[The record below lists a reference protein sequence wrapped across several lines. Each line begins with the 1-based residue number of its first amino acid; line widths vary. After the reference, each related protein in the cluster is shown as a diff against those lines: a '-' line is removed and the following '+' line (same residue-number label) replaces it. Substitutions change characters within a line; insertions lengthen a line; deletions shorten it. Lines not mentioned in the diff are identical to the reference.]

1 MMSRT
6 PKLAAVAVLAAF
18 SGLALQ
24 VQAQETVELD
34 EVKVTAG
41 RVEQELM
48 DVNMSVSVIT
58 QEEIRRSSARN
69 VGELLEDIPGVR
81 INNDGGQGMK
91 RIKIRGED
99 AFRTLVMIDGQK
111 VSEHKSMSGSP
122 MLIDPSM
129 IERIEVIK
137 GPASVLYGSDAIGG
151 AINIITKKGGTKPIE
166 GEVSAG
172 MNTSASGKNASGSIY
187 GGINGWK
194 YRLSA
199 SIEDNDNLKTPKGE
213 MENTYFTARSVS
225 GFLSYDFSPDA
236 TVGASLD
243 YYDLE
248 FGSSD
253 INNPG
258 FAVNV
263 PEWTR
268 FKTALFGEFKNI
280 SDSFIRL
287 RADAFY
293 QRSDKD
299 MTNTIP
305 TMTWSERT
313 YNVALQL
320 AQKQGYSQQEAEEMM
335 KQSGAV
341 IGNTIYLQP
350 HADNKLNQYGF
361 SLQTDWQLGE
371 RNYLIAGYELTF
383 DDLNAHSWTTYTN
396 ADPFFMGPEFDS
408 YIRDENFDGYQM
420 LNAVYVSM
428 ETQLPEDFVLTYGAR
443 YTWVKTDMD
452 TKNNKDGGTTVNK
465 NGSDGKLVFN
475 AGVLWHGTD
484 NLTLRA
490 SYAQGYRSPILQEL
504 YIDTNMGQDGI
515 TYANPD
521 LKPETSDNFEIGAR
535 WNSKG
540 LSADLAI
547 FYSLADDYIATLYN
561 AQKRGDQYCNVA
573 EAKTFGVEL
582 TSSVRI
588 AETGFEPY
596 LTATWMRR
604 QFQNG
609 DGFST
614 YDTATP
620 EFMLRYGVRWSGMY
634 AGVGLR
640 TDVFARSQT
649 ATEYDGG
656 IQNVTA
662 SSSYRLGGYTTLNLT
677 AGVDFGPKRQYSFDL
692 GLYNIFDKGY
702 QEQTSIYEPG
712 RYFVAKLGA
721 RF

>member
-172 MNTSASGKNASGSIY
+172 MNTSASGKNASGAIY
-187 GGINGWK
+187 GGIDGWK

-225 GFLSYDFSPDA
+225 GFLSYDFTPDA

-253 INNPG
+253 VNTPG
-258 FAVNV
+258 FTVDV
-263 PEWTR
+263 PKWTR
-268 FKTALFGEFKNI
+268 FKAAAFGEFKNI
-280 SDSFIRL
+280 TSSFVRL
-287 RADAFY
+287 RTDIFY
-293 QRSDKD
+293 QKSKKD
-299 MTNTIP
+299 MTNTVP
-305 TMTWSERT
+305 GVWT
-313 YNVALQL
+313 
-320 AQKQGYSQQEAEEMM
+320 QGEVDTFKAMGFEEAFLNRVGV
-335 KQSGAV
+335 QA
-341 IGNTIYLQP
+341 GNAYVLQP
-350 HADNKLNQYGF
+350 HASNDMNQYGF
-361 SLQTDWQLGE
+361 SIQADWQIGD
-371 RNYLIAGYELTF
+371 RNYLIAGYEISY
-383 DDLNAHSWTTYTN
+383 DDLNAHSWNTGTN
-396 ADPFFMGPEFDS
+396 VMPMMLTDKN
-408 YIRDENFDGYQM
+408 YDGYQM
-420 LNAVYVSM
+420 TNAVYASM
-428 ETQLPEDFVLTYGAR
+428 ETLLSANLTLTYGAR

-452 TKNNKDGGTTVNK
+452 SINNKMGTKTSGE
-465 NGSDGKLVFN
+465 GSDGKIVFN

-504 YIDTNMGQDGI
+504 YIDTSMGSTGT

-535 WNSKG
+535 WNSTG

-547 FYSLADDYIATLYN
+547 FYSTADDYIATLYN
-561 AQKRGDQYCNVA
+561 AQKRGYQYNNVA

-604 QFQNG
+604 QYQNG
-609 DGFST
+609 NGFST

-634 AGVGLR
+634 AGLGLR
-640 TDVFARSQT
+640 ADAFARSQT
-649 ATEYDGG
+649 EIEYDDGV
-656 IQNVTA
+656 QSATD

-677 AGVDFGPKRQYSFDL
+677 AGVDFGPKRQYSFDM

>member
-1 MMSRT
+1 MSRT

-187 GGINGWK
+187 GGIDGWK

-225 GFLSYDFSPDA
+225 GFLSYDFTPDA

-253 INNPG
+253 VNTPG
-258 FAVNV
+258 FAVDV
-263 PEWTR
+263 PKWTR
-268 FKTALFGEFKNI
+268 FKAAAFGEFKNI
-280 SDSFIRL
+280 TSSFVRL
-287 RADAFY
+287 RTDIFY
-293 QRSDKD
+293 QKSKKD
-299 MTNTIP
+299 MTNTVP
-305 TMTWSERT
+305 GVWT
-313 YNVALQL
+313 
-320 AQKQGYSQQEAEEMM
+320 QGEVDTFKAMGFEEAFLNR
-335 KQSGAV
+335 
-341 IGNTIYLQP
+341 IGVQAGNAYVLQP
-350 HADNKLNQYGF
+350 HASNDMNQYGF
-361 SLQTDWQLGE
+361 SIQADWQIGD
-371 RNYLIAGYELTF
+371 RNYLIAGYEISY
-383 DDLNAHSWTTYTN
+383 DDLNAHSWNTGTN
-396 ADPFFMGPEFDS
+396 VMPMMLTDKN
-408 YIRDENFDGYQM
+408 YDGYQM
-420 LNAVYVSM
+420 TNAVYASM
-428 ETQLPEDFVLTYGAR
+428 ETLLSANLTLTYGAR

-452 TKNNKDGGTTVNK
+452 SINNKMGTKTSGE
-465 NGSDGKLVFN
+465 GSDGKIVFN

-504 YIDTNMGQDGI
+504 YIDTSMGSTGT

-521 LKPETSDNFEIGAR
+521 LKPETSDNFEISAR
-535 WNSKG
+535 WNSTG

-547 FYSLADDYIATLYN
+547 FYSTADDYIATLYN
-561 AQKRGDQYCNVA
+561 AQKRGYQYNNVA

-604 QFQNG
+604 QYQNG
-609 DGFST
+609 NGFST

-634 AGVGLR
+634 AGLGLR
-640 TDVFARSQT
+640 ADAFARSQT
-649 ATEYDGG
+649 EIEYDDGV
-656 IQNVTA
+656 QSATD

>member
-172 MNTSASGKNASGSIY
+172 MNTSASGKNASGAIY
-187 GGINGWK
+187 GGIDGWK

-225 GFLSYDFSPDA
+225 GFLSYDFTPDA

-253 INNPG
+253 VNTPG
-258 FAVNV
+258 FTVDV
-263 PEWTR
+263 PKWTR
-268 FKTALFGEFKNI
+268 FKAAAFGEFKNI
-280 SDSFIRL
+280 TSSFVRL
-287 RADAFY
+287 RTDIFY
-293 QRSDKD
+293 QKSKKD
-299 MTNTIP
+299 MTNTVP
-305 TMTWSERT
+305 GVWT
-313 YNVALQL
+313 
-320 AQKQGYSQQEAEEMM
+320 QGEVDTFKAMGFEEAFLNRVGV
-335 KQSGAV
+335 QA
-341 IGNTIYLQP
+341 GNAYVLQP
-350 HADNKLNQYGF
+350 HASNDMNQYGF
-361 SLQTDWQLGE
+361 SIQADWQIGD
-371 RNYLIAGYELTF
+371 RNYLIAGYEISY
-383 DDLNAHSWTTYTN
+383 DDLNAHSWNTGANVMPMMLTDKNY
-396 ADPFFMGPEFDS
+396 
-408 YIRDENFDGYQM
+408 DGYQM
-420 LNAVYVSM
+420 TNAVYASM
-428 ETQLPEDFVLTYGAR
+428 ETLLSANLTLTYGAR

-452 TKNNKDGGTTVNK
+452 SINNKMGTKTSGE
-465 NGSDGKLVFN
+465 GSDGKIVFN

-504 YIDTNMGQDGI
+504 YIDTSMGSTGT

-535 WNSKG
+535 WNSTG

-547 FYSLADDYIATLYN
+547 FYSTADDYIATLYN
-561 AQKRGDQYCNVA
+561 AQKRGYQYNNVA

-604 QFQNG
+604 QYQNG
-609 DGFST
+609 NGFST

-634 AGVGLR
+634 AGLGLR
-640 TDVFARSQT
+640 ADAFARSQT
-649 ATEYDGG
+649 EIEYDDGV
-656 IQNVTA
+656 QSATD

-677 AGVDFGPKRQYSFDL
+677 AGVDFGPKRQYSFDM

>member
-166 GEVSAG
+166 GEVSVG

-187 GGINGWK
+187 GGIDGWK

-225 GFLSYDFSPDA
+225 GFLSYDFTPDA

-253 INNPG
+253 VNTPG
-258 FAVNV
+258 FAVDV
-263 PEWTR
+263 PKWTR
-268 FKTALFGEFKNI
+268 FKAAAFGEIKNI
-280 SDSFIRL
+280 TSSFVRL
-287 RADAFY
+287 RTDIFY
-293 QRSDKD
+293 QKSKKD
-299 MTNTIP
+299 MTNTVP
-305 TMTWSERT
+305 GVWT
-313 YNVALQL
+313 
-320 AQKQGYSQQEAEEMM
+320 QGEVDTFKAMGFEEAFLNRVGV
-335 KQSGAV
+335 QA
-341 IGNTIYLQP
+341 GNAYVLQP
-350 HADNKLNQYGF
+350 HASNDMNQYGF
-361 SLQTDWQLGE
+361 SIQADWQIGDS
-371 RNYLIAGYELTF
+371 NYLIAGYEISY
-383 DDLNAHSWTTYTN
+383 DDLNAHSWNTGTN
-396 ADPFFMGPEFDS
+396 VMPMMLTDKN
-408 YIRDENFDGYQM
+408 YDGYQM
-420 LNAVYVSM
+420 TNAVYASM
-428 ETQLPEDFVLTYGAR
+428 ETLLSANLTLTYGAR

-452 TKNNKDGGTTVNK
+452 SINNKMGTKTSGE
-465 NGSDGKLVFN
+465 GSDGKIVFN

-504 YIDTNMGQDGI
+504 YIDTSMGSTGT

-535 WNSKG
+535 WNSTG

-547 FYSLADDYIATLYN
+547 FYSTADDYIATLYN
-561 AQKRGDQYCNVA
+561 AQKRGYQYNNVA

-604 QFQNG
+604 QYQNG
-609 DGFST
+609 NGFST

-634 AGVGLR
+634 AGLGLR
-640 TDVFARSQT
+640 ADAFARSQT
-649 ATEYDGG
+649 EIEYDDGV
-656 IQNVTA
+656 QSATD

>member
-187 GGINGWK
+187 GGIDGWK

-225 GFLSYDFSPDA
+225 GFLSYDFTPDA

-253 INNPG
+253 VNTPG
-258 FAVNV
+258 FAVDV
-263 PEWTR
+263 PKWTR
-268 FKTALFGEFKNI
+268 FKAAAFGEFKNI
-280 SDSFIRL
+280 TSSFVRL
-287 RADAFY
+287 RTDIFY
-293 QRSDKD
+293 QKSKKD
-299 MTNTIP
+299 MTNTVP
-305 TMTWSERT
+305 GVWT
-313 YNVALQL
+313 
-320 AQKQGYSQQEAEEMM
+320 QGEVDTFKAMGFEEAFLNRVGV
-335 KQSGAV
+335 QA
-341 IGNTIYLQP
+341 GNAYVLQP
-350 HADNKLNQYGF
+350 HASNDMNQYGF
-361 SLQTDWQLGE
+361 SIQADWQIGD
-371 RNYLIAGYELTF
+371 RNYLIAGYEISY
-383 DDLNAHSWTTYTN
+383 DDLNAYSWNTGTN
-396 ADPFFMGPEFDS
+396 VMPMMLTDKN
-408 YIRDENFDGYQM
+408 YDGYQM
-420 LNAVYVSM
+420 TNAVYASM
-428 ETQLPEDFVLTYGAR
+428 ETLLSANLTLTYGAR

-452 TKNNKDGGTTVNK
+452 SINNKMGTKTSGE
-465 NGSDGKLVFN
+465 GSDGKIVFN

-504 YIDTNMGQDGI
+504 YIDTSMGSTGT

-535 WNSKG
+535 WNSTG

-547 FYSLADDYIATLYN
+547 FYSTADDYIATLYN
-561 AQKRGDQYCNVA
+561 AQKRGYQYNNVA

-604 QFQNG
+604 QYQNG
-609 DGFST
+609 NGFST

-634 AGVGLR
+634 AGLGLR
-640 TDVFARSQT
+640 ADAFARSQT
-649 ATEYDGG
+649 EIEYDDGV
-656 IQNVTA
+656 QSATD

>member
-1 MMSRT
+1 MSRT

-187 GGINGWK
+187 GGIDGWK

-213 MENTYFTARSVS
+213 TENTYFTARSVS
-225 GFLSYDFSPDA
+225 GFLSYDFTPDA

-253 INNPG
+253 VNTPG
-258 FAVNV
+258 FAVDV
-263 PEWTR
+263 PKWTR
-268 FKTALFGEFKNI
+268 FKAAAFGEIKNI
-280 SDSFIRL
+280 TSSFVRL
-287 RADAFY
+287 RTDIFY
-293 QRSDKD
+293 QKSKKD
-299 MTNTIP
+299 MTNTVP
-305 TMTWSERT
+305 GVWT
-313 YNVALQL
+313 
-320 AQKQGYSQQEAEEMM
+320 QGEVDTFKAMGFEEAFLNRVGV
-335 KQSGAV
+335 QA
-341 IGNTIYLQP
+341 GNAYVLQP
-350 HADNKLNQYGF
+350 HASNDMNQYGF
-361 SLQTDWQLGE
+361 SIQADWQIGDS
-371 RNYLIAGYELTF
+371 NYLIAGYEISY
-383 DDLNAHSWTTYTN
+383 DDLNAHSWNTGTN
-396 ADPFFMGPEFDS
+396 VMPMMLTDKN
-408 YIRDENFDGYQM
+408 YDGYQM
-420 LNAVYVSM
+420 TNAVYASM
-428 ETQLPEDFVLTYGAR
+428 ETLLSANLTLTYGAR

-452 TKNNKDGGTTVNK
+452 SINNKMGTKTSGE
-465 NGSDGKLVFN
+465 GSDGKIVFN

-504 YIDTNMGQDGI
+504 YIDTSMGSTGT

-535 WNSKG
+535 WNSTG

-547 FYSLADDYIATLYN
+547 FYSTADDYIATLYN
-561 AQKRGDQYCNVA
+561 AQKRGYQYNNVA

-604 QFQNG
+604 QYQNG
-609 DGFST
+609 NGFST

-634 AGVGLR
+634 AGLGLR
-640 TDVFARSQT
+640 ADAFARSQT
-649 ATEYDGG
+649 EIEYDDGV
-656 IQNVTA
+656 QSATD

-677 AGVDFGPKRQYSFDL
+677 AGVDFGPKRQYSFDM

>member
-1 MMSRT
+1 MSRT

-187 GGINGWK
+187 GGIDGWK

-225 GFLSYDFSPDA
+225 GFLSYDFTPDA

-253 INNPG
+253 VNTPG
-258 FAVNV
+258 FAVDV
-263 PEWTR
+263 PKWSR
-268 FKTALFGEFKNI
+268 FKAAAFGEFRNI
-280 SDSFIRL
+280 SDTFVRL
-287 RADAFY
+287 RTDAFY
-293 QRSDKD
+293 QKSKKD
-299 MTNTIP
+299 MVNSVPGTTEMPDGSSVPYVMQPMAYNT
-305 TMTWSERT
+305 T
-313 YNVALQL
+313 
-320 AQKQGYSQQEAEEMM
+320 
-335 KQSGAV
+335 
-341 IGNTIYLQP
+341 
-350 HADNKLNQYGF
+350 DQYGF

-371 RNYLIAGYELTF
+371 WNYMIAGYELSY
-383 DDLNAHSWTTYTN
+383 DDLSAQSLTQMTMSGGVIPVGNYL
-396 ADPFFMGPEFDS
+396 
-408 YIRDENFDGYQM
+408 YDGYQM
-420 LNAVYVSM
+420 TNAVYASM
-428 ETQLPEDFVLTYGAR
+428 ETQLPSDITLTYGAR
-443 YTWVKTDMD
+443 YTWVHTDMD
-452 TKNNKDGGTTVNK
+452 MTRIKGSNQIADGST
-465 NGSDGKLVFN
+465 SDGKLIFN
-475 AGVLWHGTD
+475 AGLMWRASD
-484 NLTLRA
+484 NLSLRA
-490 SYAQGYRSPILQEL
+490 SYAQGYRAPILQEL
-504 YIDTNMGQDGI
+504 YVDTAMGQNSGY

-521 LKPETSDNFEIGAR
+521 LKPETSDNFEIVGR
-535 WNSKG
+535 
-540 LSADLAI
+540 
-547 FYSLADDYIATLYN
+547 TL
-561 AQKRGDQYCNVA
+561 KV
-573 EAKTFGVEL
+573 
-582 TSSVRI
+582 
-588 AETGFEPY
+588 P
-596 LTATWMRR
+596 
-604 QFQNG
+604 
-609 DGFST
+609 
-614 YDTATP
+614 
-620 EFMLRYGVRWSGMY
+620 
-634 AGVGLR
+634 
-640 TDVFARSQT
+640 
-649 ATEYDGG
+649 
-656 IQNVTA
+656 
-662 SSSYRLGGYTTLNLT
+662 
-677 AGVDFGPKRQYSFDL
+677 PK
-692 GLYNIFDKGY
+692 
-702 QEQTSIYEPG
+702 
-712 RYFVAKLGA
+712 
-721 RF
+721 

>member
-187 GGINGWK
+187 GGIDGWK

-225 GFLSYDFSPDA
+225 GFLSYDFTPDA

-253 INNPG
+253 VNTPG
-258 FAVNV
+258 FAVDV
-263 PEWTR
+263 PKWTR
-268 FKTALFGEFKNI
+268 FKAAAFGEIKNI
-280 SDSFIRL
+280 TSSFVRL
-287 RADAFY
+287 RTDIFY
-293 QRSDKD
+293 QKSKKD
-299 MTNTIP
+299 MTNTVP
-305 TMTWSERT
+305 GVWT
-313 YNVALQL
+313 
-320 AQKQGYSQQEAEEMM
+320 QGEVDTFKAMGFEEAFLNRVGV
-335 KQSGAV
+335 QA
-341 IGNTIYLQP
+341 GNAYVLQP
-350 HADNKLNQYGF
+350 HASNDMNQYGF
-361 SLQTDWQLGE
+361 SIQADWQIGD
-371 RNYLIAGYELTF
+371 RNYLIAGYEISY
-383 DDLNAHSWTTYTN
+383 DDLNAHSWNTGTN
-396 ADPFFMGPEFDS
+396 VMPMMLTDKN
-408 YIRDENFDGYQM
+408 YDGYQM
-420 LNAVYVSM
+420 TNAVYASM
-428 ETQLPEDFVLTYGAR
+428 ETLLSANLTLTYGAR

-452 TKNNKDGGTTVNK
+452 SINNKMGTKTSGE
-465 NGSDGKLVFN
+465 GSDGKIVFN

-504 YIDTNMGQDGI
+504 YIDTSMGSTGT

-535 WNSKG
+535 WNSTG

-547 FYSLADDYIATLYN
+547 FYSTADDYIATLYN
-561 AQKRGDQYCNVA
+561 AQKRGYQYNNVA

-604 QFQNG
+604 QYQNG
-609 DGFST
+609 NGFST

-634 AGVGLR
+634 AGLGLR
-640 TDVFARSQT
+640 ADAFARSQT
-649 ATEYDGG
+649 EIEYDDGVQSATG
-656 IQNVTA
+656 SN
-662 SSSYRLGGYTTLNLT
+662 SYRLGGYTTLNLT

>member
-1 MMSRT
+1 MSRT

-187 GGINGWK
+187 GGIDGWK

-225 GFLSYDFSPDA
+225 GFLSYDFTPDA

-253 INNPG
+253 VNTPG
-258 FAVNV
+258 FAVDV
-263 PEWTR
+263 PKWTR
-268 FKTALFGEFKNI
+268 FKAAAFGEIKNI
-280 SDSFIRL
+280 TSSRTDI
-287 RADAFY
+287 FY
-293 QRSDKD
+293 QKSKKD
-299 MTNTIP
+299 MTNTVP
-305 TMTWSERT
+305 GVWT
-313 YNVALQL
+313 
-320 AQKQGYSQQEAEEMM
+320 QGEVDTFKAMGFEEAFLNRVGV
-335 KQSGAV
+335 QA
-341 IGNTIYLQP
+341 GNAYVLQP
-350 HADNKLNQYGF
+350 HASNDMNQYGF
-361 SLQTDWQLGE
+361 SIQADWQIGD
-371 RNYLIAGYELTF
+371 RNYLIAGYEISY
-383 DDLNAHSWTTYTN
+383 DDLNAHSWNTGTN
-396 ADPFFMGPEFDS
+396 VMPMMLTDKN
-408 YIRDENFDGYQM
+408 YDGYQM
-420 LNAVYVSM
+420 TNAVYASM
-428 ETQLPEDFVLTYGAR
+428 ETLLSANLTLTYGAR

-452 TKNNKDGGTTVNK
+452 SINNKMGTKTSGE
-465 NGSDGKLVFN
+465 GSDGKIVFN

-504 YIDTNMGQDGI
+504 YIDTSMGSTGT

-535 WNSKG
+535 WNSTG

-547 FYSLADDYIATLYN
+547 FYSTADDYIATLYN
-561 AQKRGDQYCNVA
+561 AQKRGYQYNNVA

-604 QFQNG
+604 QYQNG
-609 DGFST
+609 NGFST

-634 AGVGLR
+634 AGLGLR
-640 TDVFARSQT
+640 ADAFARSQT
-649 ATEYDGG
+649 EIEYDDGV
-656 IQNVTA
+656 QSATD

-677 AGVDFGPKRQYSFDL
+677 AGVDFGPKRQYSFDM

>member
-151 AINIITKKGGTKPIE
+151 AINIITKKGGTKPVE

-187 GGINGWK
+187 GGIDGWK

-225 GFLSYDFSPDA
+225 GFLSYDFTQDA

-253 INNPG
+253 VNTPG
-258 FAVNV
+258 FTVDV
-263 PEWTR
+263 PKWTR
-268 FKTALFGEFKNI
+268 FKAAAFGEFRNI
-280 SDSFIRL
+280 SDAFVRL
-287 RADAFY
+287 RTDVFY
-293 QRSDKD
+293 QKSKKD
-299 MTNTIP
+299 MVNTVP
-305 TMTWSERT
+305 
-313 YNVALQL
+313 
-320 AQKQGYSQQEAEEMM
+320 KQGGMPFQVNPY
-335 KQSGAV
+335 
-341 IGNTIYLQP
+341 
-350 HADNKLNQYGF
+350 ADNKTDQYGF
-361 SLQTDWQLGE
+361 SVQTDWQLGNN
-371 RNYLIAGYELTF
+371 NYLIAGYELSY
-383 DDLNAHSWTTYTN
+383 DQLEAHSWTMLGVTIPYK
-396 ADPFFMGPEFDS
+396 DDL
-408 YIRDENFDGYQM
+408 YDGYQM
-420 LNAVYVSM
+420 TNAVYASM
-428 ETQLPEDFVLTYGAR
+428 ESQLPADVTLTYGAR
-443 YTWVKTDMD
+443 YTWVKTNMD
-452 TKNNKDGGTTVNK
+452 SRDVQNAGSWGNANQ
-465 NGSDGKLVFN
+465 SDGKLIFN
-475 AGVLWHGTD
+475 VGLLWRTTD
-484 NLTLRA
+484 NLSLRA

-504 YIDTNMGQDGI
+504 YVDTSMGQPGST
-515 TYANPD
+515 TYANSD

-535 WNSKG
+535 WNSAAV
-540 LSADLAI
+540 STDLAL
-547 FYSLADDYIATLYN
+547 FYSQADNYIATIYKDLVPGKGGSGY
-561 AQKRGDQYCNVA
+561 QYDNVA
-573 EAKTFGVEL
+573 EATTFGAEL
-582 TSSVRI
+582 SASVRI
-588 AETGFEPY
+588 QELGLEPY
-596 LTATWMRR
+596 VTATWMRR
-604 QFQNG
+604 QFDNG

-614 YDTATP
+614 YNTATP

-649 ATEYDGG
+649 ATEYDDG
-656 IQNVTA
+656 IQNVTD

>member
-1 MMSRT
+1 MSRT

-187 GGINGWK
+187 GGIDGWK

-225 GFLSYDFSPDA
+225 GFLSYDFTPDA

-253 INNPG
+253 VNTPG
-258 FAVNV
+258 FAVDV
-263 PEWTR
+263 PKWTR
-268 FKTALFGEFKNI
+268 FKAAAFGEFKNI
-280 SDSFIRL
+280 TSSFVRL
-287 RADAFY
+287 RTDIFY
-293 QRSDKD
+293 QKSKKD
-299 MTNTIP
+299 MTNTVP
-305 TMTWSERT
+305 GVWT
-313 YNVALQL
+313 
-320 AQKQGYSQQEAEEMM
+320 QGEVDTFKAMGFEEAFLNRVGV
-335 KQSGAV
+335 QA
-341 IGNTIYLQP
+341 GNAYVLQP
-350 HADNKLNQYGF
+350 HASNDMNQYGF
-361 SLQTDWQLGE
+361 SIQADWQIGD
-371 RNYLIAGYELTF
+371 RNYLIAGYEISY
-383 DDLNAHSWTTYTN
+383 DDLNAHSWNTGTN
-396 ADPFFMGPEFDS
+396 IMPIMLTDKN
-408 YIRDENFDGYQM
+408 YDGYQM
-420 LNAVYVSM
+420 TNAVYASM
-428 ETQLPEDFVLTYGAR
+428 ETLLSANLTLTYGAR

-452 TKNNKDGGTTVNK
+452 SINNKMGTKTSGE
-465 NGSDGKLVFN
+465 GSDGKIVFN

-504 YIDTNMGQDGI
+504 YIDTSMGSTGT

-535 WNSKG
+535 WNSTG

-547 FYSLADDYIATLYN
+547 FYSTADDYIATLYN
-561 AQKRGDQYCNVA
+561 AQKRGYQYNNVA

-604 QFQNG
+604 QYQNG
-609 DGFST
+609 NGFST

-634 AGVGLR
+634 AGLDLR
-640 TDVFARSQT
+640 ADAFARSQT
-649 ATEYDGG
+649 EIEYDDGVQSAAG
-656 IQNVTA
+656 SN
-662 SSSYRLGGYTTLNLT
+662 SYRLGGYTTLNLT

>member
-1 MMSRT
+1 MSRT

-187 GGINGWK
+187 GGIDGWK

-225 GFLSYDFSPDA
+225 GFLSYDFTPDA

-253 INNPG
+253 VNTPG
-258 FAVNV
+258 FAVDV
-263 PEWTR
+263 PKWTR
-268 FKTALFGEFKNI
+268 FKAAAFGEIKNI
-280 SDSFIRL
+280 TSSFVRL
-287 RADAFY
+287 RTNIFY
-293 QRSDKD
+293 QKSKKD
-299 MTNTIP
+299 MTNTVP
-305 TMTWSERT
+305 GVWT
-313 YNVALQL
+313 
-320 AQKQGYSQQEAEEMM
+320 QGEVDTFKAMGFEEAFLNRVGV
-335 KQSGAV
+335 QA
-341 IGNTIYLQP
+341 GNAYVLQP
-350 HADNKLNQYGF
+350 HASNDMNQYGF
-361 SLQTDWQLGE
+361 SIQADWQIGDS
-371 RNYLIAGYELTF
+371 NYLIAGYEISY
-383 DDLNAHSWTTYTN
+383 DDLNAHSWNTGTN
-396 ADPFFMGPEFDS
+396 VMPMMLTDKN
-408 YIRDENFDGYQM
+408 YDGYQM
-420 LNAVYVSM
+420 TNAVYASM
-428 ETQLPEDFVLTYGAR
+428 ETLLSANLTLTYGAR

-452 TKNNKDGGTTVNK
+452 SINNKMGTKTSGE
-465 NGSDGKLVFN
+465 GSDGKIVFN

-504 YIDTNMGQDGI
+504 YIDTSMGSTGT

-535 WNSKG
+535 WNSTG

-547 FYSLADDYIATLYN
+547 FYSTADDYIATLYN
-561 AQKRGDQYCNVA
+561 AQKRGYQYNNVA

-604 QFQNG
+604 QYQNG
-609 DGFST
+609 NGFST

-634 AGVGLR
+634 AGLGLR
-640 TDVFARSQT
+640 ADAFARSQT
-649 ATEYDGG
+649 EIEYDDGV
-656 IQNVTA
+656 QSATD

-677 AGVDFGPKRQYSFDL
+677 AGVDFGPKRQYSFDM

>member
-1 MMSRT
+1 MSRT

-187 GGINGWK
+187 GGIDGWK

-199 SIEDNDNLKTPKGE
+199 SIEDNDSLKTPKGE

-225 GFLSYDFSPDA
+225 GFLSYDFTPDA

-253 INNPG
+253 VNTPG
-258 FAVNV
+258 FAVDV
-263 PEWTR
+263 PKWTR
-268 FKTALFGEFKNI
+268 FKAAAFGEIKNI
-280 SDSFIRL
+280 TSSFVRL
-287 RADAFY
+287 RTDIFY
-293 QRSDKD
+293 QKSKKD
-299 MTNTIP
+299 MTNTVP
-305 TMTWSERT
+305 GVWT
-313 YNVALQL
+313 
-320 AQKQGYSQQEAEEMM
+320 QGEVDTFKAMGFEEAFLNRVGV
-335 KQSGAV
+335 QA
-341 IGNTIYLQP
+341 GNAYVLQP
-350 HADNKLNQYGF
+350 HASNDMNQYGF
-361 SLQTDWQLGE
+361 SIQADWQIGDS
-371 RNYLIAGYELTF
+371 NYLIAGYEISY
-383 DDLNAHSWTTYTN
+383 DDLNAHSWNTGTN
-396 ADPFFMGPEFDS
+396 VMPMMLTDKN
-408 YIRDENFDGYQM
+408 YDGYQM
-420 LNAVYVSM
+420 TNAVYASM
-428 ETQLPEDFVLTYGAR
+428 ETLLSANLTLTYGAR

-452 TKNNKDGGTTVNK
+452 SINNKMGTKTSGE
-465 NGSDGKLVFN
+465 GSDGKIVFN

-504 YIDTNMGQDGI
+504 YIDTSMGSTGT

-535 WNSKG
+535 WNSTG

-547 FYSLADDYIATLYN
+547 FYSTADDYIATLYN
-561 AQKRGDQYCNVA
+561 AQKRGYQYNNVA

-604 QFQNG
+604 QYQNG
-609 DGFST
+609 NGFST

-634 AGVGLR
+634 AGLGLR
-640 TDVFARSQT
+640 ADAFARSQT
-649 ATEYDGG
+649 EIEYDDGV
-656 IQNVTA
+656 QSATD

-677 AGVDFGPKRQYSFDL
+677 AGVDFGPKRQYSFDM

>member
-1 MMSRT
+1 MSRT

-187 GGINGWK
+187 GGIDGWK

-199 SIEDNDNLKTPKGE
+199 SIEDNDNLKTPKGD

-225 GFLSYDFSPDA
+225 GFLSYDFTPDA

-253 INNPG
+253 VNMPG
-258 FAVNV
+258 FAVDV
-263 PEWTR
+263 PKWSR
-268 FKTALFGEFKNI
+268 FKTAVFGEFRNI
-280 SDSFIRL
+280 SDAFVRL
-287 RADAFY
+287 RTDVFY
-293 QRSDKD
+293 QKSKKD
-299 MTNTIP
+299 MVNSVPGIEEIPGMGSIPYVVQPMAYNT
-305 TMTWSERT
+305 T
-313 YNVALQL
+313 
-320 AQKQGYSQQEAEEMM
+320 
-335 KQSGAV
+335 
-341 IGNTIYLQP
+341 
-350 HADNKLNQYGF
+350 NQYGF

-371 RNYLIAGYELTF
+371 RNYLIAGYELSY
-383 DDLNAHSWTTYTN
+383 DDLSAQSITTN
-396 ADPFFMGPEFDS
+396 SLLPIMGVDAVVGN
-408 YIRDENFDGYQM
+408 YLYDGYQM
-420 LNAVYVSM
+420 TNAVYASM
-428 ETQLPEDFVLTYGAR
+428 ETQLPSDITLTYGAR
-443 YTWVKTDMD
+443 YTWVHTDMD
-452 TKNNKDGGTTVNK
+452 MTRIKGSNQITDGST
-465 NGSDGKLVFN
+465 SDGKLIFN
-475 AGVLWHGTD
+475 AGLMWRASD
-484 NLTLRA
+484 NLSLRA
-490 SYAQGYRSPILQEL
+490 SYAQGYRAPILQEL
-504 YIDTNMGQDGI
+504 YVDTAMGQNSSY
-515 TYANPD
+515 TYANPE
-521 LKPETSDNFEIGAR
+521 LKPETSDNFEIGVR
-535 WNSKG
+535 WNSTYV
-540 LSADLAI
+540 SADIAA
-547 FYSLADDYIATLYN
+547 FYSEADDYIATLWNEN
-561 AQKRGDQYCNVA
+561 ALPKKGYQYSNVA
-573 EAKTFGVEL
+573 EAKTFGIEL

-604 QFQNG
+604 QYQNG
-609 DGFST
+609 NGFST

-634 AGVGLR
+634 AGLGLR
-640 TDVFARSQT
+640 ADAFARSQT
-649 ATEYDGG
+649 EIEYDDGV
-656 IQNVTA
+656 QSATD

>member
-1 MMSRT
+1 MSRT

-172 MNTSASGKNASGSIY
+172 MNTSASGKNASGAIY
-187 GGINGWK
+187 GGIDGWK

-225 GFLSYDFSPDA
+225 GFLSYDFTPDA

-253 INNPG
+253 VNTPG
-258 FAVNV
+258 FTVDV
-263 PEWTR
+263 PKWTR
-268 FKTALFGEFKNI
+268 FKAAAFGEFKNI
-280 SDSFIRL
+280 TSSFVRL
-287 RADAFY
+287 RTDIFY
-293 QRSDKD
+293 QKSKKD
-299 MTNTIP
+299 MTNTVP
-305 TMTWSERT
+305 GVWT
-313 YNVALQL
+313 
-320 AQKQGYSQQEAEEMM
+320 QGEVDTFKAMGFEEAFLNRVGV
-335 KQSGAV
+335 QA
-341 IGNTIYLQP
+341 GNAYVLQP
-350 HADNKLNQYGF
+350 HASNDMNQYGF
-361 SLQTDWQLGE
+361 SIQADWQIGD
-371 RNYLIAGYELTF
+371 RNYLIAGYEISY
-383 DDLNAHSWTTYTN
+383 DDLNAHSWNTGTN
-396 ADPFFMGPEFDS
+396 VMPMMLTDKN
-408 YIRDENFDGYQM
+408 YDGYQM
-420 LNAVYVSM
+420 TNAVYASM
-428 ETQLPEDFVLTYGAR
+428 ETLLSANLTLTYGAR

-452 TKNNKDGGTTVNK
+452 SINNKMGTKTSGE
-465 NGSDGKLVFN
+465 GSDGKIVFN

-504 YIDTNMGQDGI
+504 YIDTSMGSTGT

-535 WNSKG
+535 WNSTG

-547 FYSLADDYIATLYN
+547 FYSTADDYIATLYN
-561 AQKRGDQYCNVA
+561 AQKRGYQYNNVA

-582 TSSVRI
+582 TSSVHI

-604 QFQNG
+604 QYQNG
-609 DGFST
+609 NGFST

-634 AGVGLR
+634 AGLGLR
-640 TDVFARSQT
+640 ADAFARSQT
-649 ATEYDGG
+649 EIEYDDGV
-656 IQNVTA
+656 QSATD

-677 AGVDFGPKRQYSFDL
+677 AGVDFGPKRQYSFDM

>member
-187 GGINGWK
+187 GGIDGWK

-225 GFLSYDFSPDA
+225 GFLSYDFTPDA

-253 INNPG
+253 VNTPG
-258 FAVNV
+258 FAVDV
-263 PEWTR
+263 PKWTR
-268 FKTALFGEFKNI
+268 FKAAAFGEFKNI
-280 SDSFIRL
+280 TSSFVRL
-287 RADAFY
+287 RTDIFY
-293 QRSDKD
+293 QKSKKD
-299 MTNTIP
+299 MTNTVP
-305 TMTWSERT
+305 GVWT
-313 YNVALQL
+313 
-320 AQKQGYSQQEAEEMM
+320 QGEVDTFKAMGFEEAFLNRVGV
-335 KQSGAV
+335 QA
-341 IGNTIYLQP
+341 GNAYVLKP
-350 HADNKLNQYGF
+350 HASNDMNQYGF
-361 SLQTDWQLGE
+361 SIQADWQIGD
-371 RNYLIAGYELTF
+371 RNYLIAGYEISY
-383 DDLNAHSWTTYTN
+383 DDLNAHSWNTGTN
-396 ADPFFMGPEFDS
+396 VMPMMLTDKN
-408 YIRDENFDGYQM
+408 YDGYQM
-420 LNAVYVSM
+420 TNAVYASM
-428 ETQLPEDFVLTYGAR
+428 ETLLSANLTLTYGAR

-452 TKNNKDGGTTVNK
+452 SINNKMGTKTSGE
-465 NGSDGKLVFN
+465 GSDGKIVFN

-504 YIDTNMGQDGI
+504 YIDTSMGSTGT

-535 WNSKG
+535 WNSTG

-547 FYSLADDYIATLYN
+547 FYSTADDYIATLYN
-561 AQKRGDQYCNVA
+561 AQKRGYQYNNVA

-640 TDVFARSQT
+640 TDVFARSQSEI
-649 ATEYDGG
+649 EYDDGVQSAAG
-656 IQNVTA
+656 SN
-662 SSSYRLGGYTTLNLT
+662 SYRLGGYTTLNLT

>member
-1 MMSRT
+1 MSRT

-187 GGINGWK
+187 GGIDGWK

-225 GFLSYDFSPDA
+225 GFLSYDFTPDA

-253 INNPG
+253 VNTPG
-258 FAVNV
+258 FAVDV
-263 PEWTR
+263 PKWTR
-268 FKTALFGEFKNI
+268 FKAAAFGEFKNI
-280 SDSFIRL
+280 TSSFVRL
-287 RADAFY
+287 RTDIFY
-293 QRSDKD
+293 QKSKKD
-299 MTNTIP
+299 MTNTVP
-305 TMTWSERT
+305 GVWT
-313 YNVALQL
+313 
-320 AQKQGYSQQEAEEMM
+320 QGEVDTFKAMGFEEAFLNRVGV
-335 KQSGAV
+335 QA
-341 IGNTIYLQP
+341 GNAYVLQP
-350 HADNKLNQYGF
+350 HASNDMNQYGF
-361 SLQTDWQLGE
+361 SIQADWQIGD
-371 RNYLIAGYELTF
+371 RNYLIAGYEISY
-383 DDLNAHSWTTYTN
+383 DDLNAHSWNTGTN
-396 ADPFFMGPEFDS
+396 VMPMMLTDKN
-408 YIRDENFDGYQM
+408 YDGYQM
-420 LNAVYVSM
+420 TNAVYASM
-428 ETQLPEDFVLTYGAR
+428 ETLLSANLTLTYGAR

-452 TKNNKDGGTTVNK
+452 SINNKMGTKTSGE
-465 NGSDGKLVFN
+465 GSDGKIVFN

-504 YIDTNMGQDGI
+504 YIDTSMGSTGT

-535 WNSKG
+535 WNSTG

-547 FYSLADDYIATLYN
+547 FYSTADDYIATLYN
-561 AQKRGDQYCNVA
+561 AQKRGYQYNNVA

-604 QFQNG
+604 QYQNG
-609 DGFST
+609 NGFST

-634 AGVGLR
+634 AGLGLR
-640 TDVFARSQT
+640 ADAFARSQT
-649 ATEYDGG
+649 EIEYDDGV
-656 IQNVTA
+656 QSATD

-677 AGVDFGPKRQYSFDL
+677 AGVEFGPKRQYSFDL

>member
-151 AINIITKKGGTKPIE
+151 AINIITKKGGTKPVE

-172 MNTSASGKNASGSIY
+172 LNTSASGKNASGSIY
-187 GGINGWK
+187 GGIDGWK

-199 SIEDNDNLKTPKGE
+199 SIEDNDNLDTPKGE
-213 MENTYFTARSVS
+213 MDNTYFTARSVS
-225 GFLSYDFSPDA
+225 GFLSYDFTPDA
-236 TVGASLD
+236 TVGASMD

-248 FGSSD
+248 FGSS
-253 INNPG
+253 NVNMPG
-258 FAVNV
+258 FTVDV
-263 PEWTR
+263 PKWTR
-268 FKTALFGEFKNI
+268 FKAAAFGEFRNI
-280 SDSFIRL
+280 SDVFVRL
-287 RADAFY
+287 RTDAFY
-293 QRSDKD
+293 QKSKKD
-299 MTNTIP
+299 MVNSVPGTTEMPDGSSMQPMAYNT
-305 TMTWSERT
+305 T
-313 YNVALQL
+313 
-320 AQKQGYSQQEAEEMM
+320 
-335 KQSGAV
+335 
-341 IGNTIYLQP
+341 
-350 HADNKLNQYGF
+350 DQYGF

-371 RNYLIAGYELTF
+371 WNYLIAGYELSY
-383 DDLNAHSWTTYTN
+383 DDLSAQSLTQMTMPGGVIPVGNYL
-396 ADPFFMGPEFDS
+396 
-408 YIRDENFDGYQM
+408 YDGYQM
-420 LNAVYVSM
+420 TNAVYASM
-428 ETQLPEDFVLTYGAR
+428 ETQLPSDITLTYGAR
-443 YTWVKTDMD
+443 YTWVHTDMD
-452 TKNNKDGGTTVNK
+452 MTRIKGNNQITDGST
-465 NGSDGKLVFN
+465 SDGKLIFN
-475 AGVLWHGTD
+475 AGLLWRATD
-484 NLTLRA
+484 NMTLRA

-504 YIDTNMGQDGI
+504 YVDTSMGQPGSM
-515 TYANPD
+515 TYANSD

-535 WNSKG
+535 WNSAAV
-540 LSADLAI
+540 STDLAL
-547 FYSLADDYIATLYN
+547 FYSQADNYIATIYKDLVPGKGGSGY
-561 AQKRGDQYCNVA
+561 QYDNVA
-573 EAKTFGVEL
+573 EATTFGAEL
-582 TSSVRI
+582 SASVRI
-588 AETGFEPY
+588 QELGLEPY
-596 LTATWMRR
+596 VTATWMRR
-604 QFQNG
+604 QFDNG

-614 YDTATP
+614 YNTATP

-640 TDVFARSQT
+640 TDVFARSQSEI
-649 ATEYDGG
+649 EYDDGVQSATG
-656 IQNVTA
+656 SN
-662 SSSYRLGGYTTLNLT
+662 SYRLGGYTTLNLT

>member
-187 GGINGWK
+187 GGIDGWK

-225 GFLSYDFSPDA
+225 DFLSYDFTPDA

-253 INNPG
+253 VNTPG
-258 FAVNV
+258 FAVDV
-263 PEWTR
+263 PKWTR
-268 FKTALFGEFKNI
+268 FKAAAFGEIKNI
-280 SDSFIRL
+280 TSSFVRL
-287 RADAFY
+287 RTDIFY
-293 QRSDKD
+293 QKSKKD
-299 MTNTIP
+299 MTNTVP
-305 TMTWSERT
+305 GVWT
-313 YNVALQL
+313 
-320 AQKQGYSQQEAEEMM
+320 QGEVDTFKAMGFEEAFLNRVGV
-335 KQSGAV
+335 QA
-341 IGNTIYLQP
+341 GNAYVLQP
-350 HADNKLNQYGF
+350 HASNDMNQYGF
-361 SLQTDWQLGE
+361 SIQADWQIGD
-371 RNYLIAGYELTF
+371 RNYLIAGYEISY
-383 DDLNAHSWTTYTN
+383 DDLNAHSWNTGTN
-396 ADPFFMGPEFDS
+396 VMPMMLTDKN
-408 YIRDENFDGYQM
+408 YDGYQM
-420 LNAVYVSM
+420 TNAVYASM
-428 ETQLPEDFVLTYGAR
+428 ETLLSANLTLTYGAR

-452 TKNNKDGGTTVNK
+452 SINNKMGTKTSGE
-465 NGSDGKLVFN
+465 GSDGKIVFN

-504 YIDTNMGQDGI
+504 YIDTSMGSTGT

-535 WNSKG
+535 WNSTG

-547 FYSLADDYIATLYN
+547 FYSTADDYIATLYN
-561 AQKRGDQYCNVA
+561 AQKRGYQYNNVA

-604 QFQNG
+604 QYQNG
-609 DGFST
+609 NGFST

-634 AGVGLR
+634 AGLGLR
-640 TDVFARSQT
+640 ADAFARSQT
-649 ATEYDGG
+649 EIEYDDGV
-656 IQNVTA
+656 QSATD

-677 AGVDFGPKRQYSFDL
+677 AGVDFGPKRQYSFDM

>member
-172 MNTSASGKNASGSIY
+172 MNTSASGKNASGAIY
-187 GGINGWK
+187 GGIDGWK

-225 GFLSYDFSPDA
+225 GFLSYDFTPDA

-253 INNPG
+253 VNTPG
-258 FAVNV
+258 FTVDV
-263 PEWTR
+263 PKWTR
-268 FKTALFGEFKNI
+268 FKAAAFGEFKNI
-280 SDSFIRL
+280 TSSFVRL
-287 RADAFY
+287 RTDIFY
-293 QRSDKD
+293 QKSKKD
-299 MTNTIP
+299 MTNTVP
-305 TMTWSERT
+305 GVWT
-313 YNVALQL
+313 
-320 AQKQGYSQQEAEEMM
+320 QGEVDTFKAMGFEEAFLNRVGV
-335 KQSGAV
+335 QA
-341 IGNTIYLQP
+341 GNAYVLQP
-350 HADNKLNQYGF
+350 HALNDMNQYGF
-361 SLQTDWQLGE
+361 SIQADWQIGD
-371 RNYLIAGYELTF
+371 RNYLIAGYEISY
-383 DDLNAHSWTTYTN
+383 DDLNAHSWNTGANVMPMMLTDKNY
-396 ADPFFMGPEFDS
+396 
-408 YIRDENFDGYQM
+408 DGYQM
-420 LNAVYVSM
+420 TNAVYASM
-428 ETQLPEDFVLTYGAR
+428 ETLLSANLTLTYGAR

-452 TKNNKDGGTTVNK
+452 SINNKMGTKTSGE
-465 NGSDGKLVFN
+465 GSDGKIVFN

-504 YIDTNMGQDGI
+504 YIDTSMGSTGT

-535 WNSKG
+535 WNSTG

-547 FYSLADDYIATLYN
+547 FYSTADDYIATLYN
-561 AQKRGDQYCNVA
+561 AQKRGYQYNNVA

-604 QFQNG
+604 QYQNG
-609 DGFST
+609 NGFST

-634 AGVGLR
+634 AGLGLR
-640 TDVFARSQT
+640 ADAFARSQT
-649 ATEYDGG
+649 EIEYDDGV
-656 IQNVTA
+656 QSATD

-677 AGVDFGPKRQYSFDL
+677 AGVDFGPKRQYSFDM

>member
-1 MMSRT
+1 MSRT

-166 GEVSAG
+166 GEASAG

-187 GGINGWK
+187 GGIDGWK

-225 GFLSYDFSPDA
+225 GFLSYDFTPDA

-253 INNPG
+253 VNTPG
-258 FAVNV
+258 FAVDV
-263 PEWTR
+263 PKWTR
-268 FKTALFGEFKNI
+268 FKAAAFGEFKNI
-280 SDSFIRL
+280 TSSFVRL
-287 RADAFY
+287 RTDIFY
-293 QRSDKD
+293 QKSKKD
-299 MTNTIP
+299 MTNTVP
-305 TMTWSERT
+305 GVWT
-313 YNVALQL
+313 
-320 AQKQGYSQQEAEEMM
+320 QGEVDTFKAMGFEEAFLNRVGV
-335 KQSGAV
+335 QA
-341 IGNTIYLQP
+341 GNAYVLQP
-350 HADNKLNQYGF
+350 HASNDMNQYGF
-361 SLQTDWQLGE
+361 SIQADWQIGD
-371 RNYLIAGYELTF
+371 RNYLIAGYEISY
-383 DDLNAHSWTTYTN
+383 DDLNAHSWNTGTN
-396 ADPFFMGPEFDS
+396 VMPMMLTDKN
-408 YIRDENFDGYQM
+408 YDGYQM
-420 LNAVYVSM
+420 TNAVYASM
-428 ETQLPEDFVLTYGAR
+428 ETLLSANLTLTYGAR

-452 TKNNKDGGTTVNK
+452 SINNKMGTKTSGE
-465 NGSDGKLVFN
+465 GSDGKIVFN

-504 YIDTNMGQDGI
+504 YIDTSMGSTGT

-535 WNSKG
+535 WNSTG

-547 FYSLADDYIATLYN
+547 FYSTADDYIATLYN
-561 AQKRGDQYCNVA
+561 AQKRGYQYNNVA

-604 QFQNG
+604 QYQNG
-609 DGFST
+609 NGFST

-634 AGVGLR
+634 AGLGLR
-640 TDVFARSQT
+640 ADAFARSQT
-649 ATEYDGG
+649 EIEYDDGV
-656 IQNVTA
+656 QSATD

>member
-1 MMSRT
+1 MSRT

-172 MNTSASGKNASGSIY
+172 MNTSASGKNASGAIY
-187 GGINGWK
+187 GGIDGWK

-225 GFLSYDFSPDA
+225 GFLSYDFTPDA

-253 INNPG
+253 VNTPG
-258 FAVNV
+258 FTVDV
-263 PEWTR
+263 PKWTR
-268 FKTALFGEFKNI
+268 FKAAAFGEFKNI
-280 SDSFIRL
+280 TSSFVRL
-287 RADAFY
+287 RTDIFY
-293 QRSDKD
+293 QKSKKD
-299 MTNTIP
+299 MTNTVP
-305 TMTWSERT
+305 GVWT
-313 YNVALQL
+313 
-320 AQKQGYSQQEAEEMM
+320 QGEVDTFKAMGFEEAFLNRVGV
-335 KQSGAV
+335 QA
-341 IGNTIYLQP
+341 GNAYVLQP
-350 HADNKLNQYGF
+350 HASNDMNQYGF
-361 SLQTDWQLGE
+361 SIQADWQIGD
-371 RNYLIAGYELTF
+371 RNYLIAGYEISY
-383 DDLNAHSWTTYTN
+383 DDLNAHSWNTGTN
-396 ADPFFMGPEFDS
+396 VMPMMLTDKN
-408 YIRDENFDGYQM
+408 YDGYQM
-420 LNAVYVSM
+420 TNAVYASM
-428 ETQLPEDFVLTYGAR
+428 ETLLSANLTLTYGAR

-452 TKNNKDGGTTVNK
+452 SINNKMGTKTSGE
-465 NGSDGKLVFN
+465 GSDGKIVFN

-504 YIDTNMGQDGI
+504 YIDTSMGSTGT

-535 WNSKG
+535 WNSTG

-547 FYSLADDYIATLYN
+547 FYSTADDYIATLYN
-561 AQKRGDQYCNVA
+561 AQKRGYQYNNVA

-604 QFQNG
+604 QYQNG
-609 DGFST
+609 NGFST

-634 AGVGLR
+634 AGLGLR
-640 TDVFARSQT
+640 ADAFARSQT
-649 ATEYDGG
+649 EIEYDDGV
-656 IQNVTA
+656 QSATD

-677 AGVDFGPKRQYSFDL
+677 AGVDFGPKRQYSFDM

>member
-1 MMSRT
+1 MSRT

-187 GGINGWK
+187 GGIDGWK

-225 GFLSYDFSPDA
+225 GFLSYDFTPDA

-253 INNPG
+253 VNTPG
-258 FAVNV
+258 FAVDV
-263 PEWTR
+263 PKWTR
-268 FKTALFGEFKNI
+268 FKAAAFGEIKNI
-280 SDSFIRL
+280 TSSFVRL
-287 RADAFY
+287 RTDIFY
-293 QRSDKD
+293 QKSKKD
-299 MTNTIP
+299 MTNTVP
-305 TMTWSERT
+305 GVWT
-313 YNVALQL
+313 
-320 AQKQGYSQQEAEEMM
+320 QGEVDTFKAMGFEEAFLNRVGV
-335 KQSGAV
+335 QA
-341 IGNTIYLQP
+341 GNAYVLQP
-350 HADNKLNQYGF
+350 HASNDMNQYGF
-361 SLQTDWQLGE
+361 SIQADWQIGD
-371 RNYLIAGYELTF
+371 RNYLIAGYEISY
-383 DDLNAHSWTTYTN
+383 DDLNAHSWNTGTN
-396 ADPFFMGPEFDS
+396 VMPMMLTDKN
-408 YIRDENFDGYQM
+408 YDGYQM
-420 LNAVYVSM
+420 TNAVYASM
-428 ETQLPEDFVLTYGAR
+428 ETLLSANLTLTYGAR

-452 TKNNKDGGTTVNK
+452 SINNKMGTKTSGE
-465 NGSDGKLVFN
+465 GSDGKIVFN

-484 NLTLRA
+484 NITLRA

-504 YIDTNMGQDGI
+504 YIDTSMGSTGT

-535 WNSKG
+535 WNSTG

-547 FYSLADDYIATLYN
+547 FYSTADDYIATLYN
-561 AQKRGDQYCNVA
+561 AQKRGYQYNNVA

-604 QFQNG
+604 QYQNG
-609 DGFST
+609 NGFST

-634 AGVGLR
+634 AGLGLR
-640 TDVFARSQT
+640 ADAFARSQT
-649 ATEYDGG
+649 EIEYDDGV
-656 IQNVTA
+656 QSATD

-677 AGVDFGPKRQYSFDL
+677 AGVDFGPKRQYSFDM

>member
-1 MMSRT
+1 MSRT

-187 GGINGWK
+187 GGIDGWK

-225 GFLSYDFSPDA
+225 GFLSYDFTQDA

-253 INNPG
+253 VNTPG
-258 FAVNV
+258 FTVDV
-263 PEWTR
+263 PKWTR
-268 FKTALFGEFKNI
+268 FKAAAFGEFRNI
-280 SDSFIRL
+280 SDAFVRL
-287 RADAFY
+287 RTDVFY
-293 QRSDKD
+293 QKSKKD
-299 MTNTIP
+299 MVNTVP
-305 TMTWSERT
+305 
-313 YNVALQL
+313 
-320 AQKQGYSQQEAEEMM
+320 KQGGMPFQVNPY
-335 KQSGAV
+335 
-341 IGNTIYLQP
+341 
-350 HADNKLNQYGF
+350 ADNKTDQYGF
-361 SLQTDWQLGE
+361 SVQTDWQLGNN
-371 RNYLIAGYELTF
+371 NYLIAGYELSY
-383 DDLNAHSWTTYTN
+383 DQLEAHSWTMLGVTIPYK
-396 ADPFFMGPEFDS
+396 DDL
-408 YIRDENFDGYQM
+408 YDGYQM
-420 LNAVYVSM
+420 TNAVYASM
-428 ETQLPEDFVLTYGAR
+428 ESQLPADVTLTYGAR
-443 YTWVKTDMD
+443 YTYVKTNMD
-452 TKNNKDGGTTVNK
+452 SRDVQNAGSWGNANQ
-465 NGSDGKLVFN
+465 SDGKLIFN
-475 AGVLWHGTD
+475 VGLLWRTTD
-484 NLTLRA
+484 NLSLRA

-504 YIDTNMGQDGI
+504 YVDTSMGQPGSM
-515 TYANPD
+515 TYANSD

-535 WNSKG
+535 WNSAAV
-540 LSADLAI
+540 STDLAL
-547 FYSLADDYIATLYN
+547 FYSQADNYIATIYKDLVPGKGGSGY
-561 AQKRGDQYCNVA
+561 QYDNVA
-573 EAKTFGVEL
+573 EATTFGAEL
-582 TSSVRI
+582 SASVRI
-588 AETGFEPY
+588 QELGLEPY
-596 LTATWMRR
+596 VTATWMRR
-604 QFQNG
+604 QFDNG

-614 YDTATP
+614 YNTATP

-656 IQNVTA
+656 IQNVTN

>member
-1 MMSRT
+1 MSRT

-187 GGINGWK
+187 GGIDGWK

-225 GFLSYDFSPDA
+225 GFLSYDFTPDA

-253 INNPG
+253 VNTPG
-258 FAVNV
+258 FAVDV
-263 PEWTR
+263 PKWTR
-268 FKTALFGEFKNI
+268 FKAAAFGEIKNI
-280 SDSFIRL
+280 TSSFVRL
-287 RADAFY
+287 RTDIFY
-293 QRSDKD
+293 QKSKKD
-299 MTNTIP
+299 MTNTVP
-305 TMTWSERT
+305 GVWT
-313 YNVALQL
+313 
-320 AQKQGYSQQEAEEMM
+320 QGEVDTFKAMGFEEAFLNRVGV
-335 KQSGAV
+335 QA
-341 IGNTIYLQP
+341 GNAYVLQP
-350 HADNKLNQYGF
+350 HASNDMNQYGF
-361 SLQTDWQLGE
+361 SIQADWQIGD
-371 RNYLIAGYELTF
+371 RNYLIAGYEISY
-383 DDLNAHSWTTYTN
+383 DDLNAHSWNTGTN
-396 ADPFFMGPEFDS
+396 VMPMMLTDKN
-408 YIRDENFDGYQM
+408 YDGYQM
-420 LNAVYVSM
+420 TNAVYASM
-428 ETQLPEDFVLTYGAR
+428 ETLLSANLTLTYGAR

-452 TKNNKDGGTTVNK
+452 SINNKMGTKTSGE
-465 NGSDGKLVFN
+465 GSDGKIVFN

-504 YIDTNMGQDGI
+504 YIDTSMGSTGT

-535 WNSKG
+535 WNSTG

-547 FYSLADDYIATLYN
+547 FYSTADDYIATLYN
-561 AQKRGDQYCNVA
+561 AQKRGYQYNNVA

-604 QFQNG
+604 QYQNG
-609 DGFST
+609 NGFST

-634 AGVGLR
+634 AGLGLR
-640 TDVFARSQT
+640 ADAFARSQT
-649 ATEYDGG
+649 EIEYDDGVQSATG
-656 IQNVTA
+656 SN
-662 SSSYRLGGYTTLNLT
+662 SYRLGGYTTLNLT

>member
-1 MMSRT
+1 MSRT

-166 GEVSAG
+166 GEVSVG

-187 GGINGWK
+187 GGIDGWK

-225 GFLSYDFSPDA
+225 GFLSYDFTPDA

-253 INNPG
+253 VNTPG
-258 FAVNV
+258 FAVDV
-263 PEWTR
+263 PKWTR
-268 FKTALFGEFKNI
+268 FKAAAFGEIKNI
-280 SDSFIRL
+280 TSSFVRL
-287 RADAFY
+287 RTDIFY
-293 QRSDKD
+293 QKSKKD
-299 MTNTIP
+299 MTNTVP
-305 TMTWSERT
+305 GVWT
-313 YNVALQL
+313 
-320 AQKQGYSQQEAEEMM
+320 QGEVDTFKAMGFEEAFLNRVGV
-335 KQSGAV
+335 QA
-341 IGNTIYLQP
+341 GNAYVLQP
-350 HADNKLNQYGF
+350 HASNDMNQYGF
-361 SLQTDWQLGE
+361 SIQADWKIGDS
-371 RNYLIAGYELTF
+371 NYLIAGYEISY
-383 DDLNAHSWTTYTN
+383 DDLNAHSWNTGTN
-396 ADPFFMGPEFDS
+396 VMPMMLTDKN
-408 YIRDENFDGYQM
+408 YDGYQM
-420 LNAVYVSM
+420 TNAVYASM
-428 ETQLPEDFVLTYGAR
+428 ETLLSANLTLTYGAR

-452 TKNNKDGGTTVNK
+452 SINNKMGTKTSGE
-465 NGSDGKLVFN
+465 GSDGKIVFN

-504 YIDTNMGQDGI
+504 YIDTSMGSTGT

-535 WNSKG
+535 WNSTG

-547 FYSLADDYIATLYN
+547 FYSTADDYIATLYN
-561 AQKRGDQYCNVA
+561 AQKRGYQYNNVA

-604 QFQNG
+604 QYQNG
-609 DGFST
+609 NGFST

-634 AGVGLR
+634 AGLGLR
-640 TDVFARSQT
+640 ADAFARSQT
-649 ATEYDGG
+649 EIEYDDGV
-656 IQNVTA
+656 QSATD

>member
-1 MMSRT
+1 MSRT

-166 GEVSAG
+166 GEVSVG

-187 GGINGWK
+187 GGIDGWK

-225 GFLSYDFSPDA
+225 GFLSYDFTPDA

-253 INNPG
+253 VNTPG
-258 FAVNV
+258 FAVDV
-263 PEWTR
+263 PKWTR
-268 FKTALFGEFKNI
+268 FKAAAFGEFKNI
-280 SDSFIRL
+280 TSSFVRL
-287 RADAFY
+287 RTDIFY
-293 QRSDKD
+293 QKSKKD
-299 MTNTIP
+299 MTNTVP
-305 TMTWSERT
+305 GVWT
-313 YNVALQL
+313 
-320 AQKQGYSQQEAEEMM
+320 QGEVDTFKAMGFEEAFLNRVGV
-335 KQSGAV
+335 QA
-341 IGNTIYLQP
+341 GNAYVLQP
-350 HADNKLNQYGF
+350 HASNDMNQYGF
-361 SLQTDWQLGE
+361 SIQADWQIGD
-371 RNYLIAGYELTF
+371 RNYLIAGYEISY
-383 DDLNAHSWTTYTN
+383 DDLNAHSWNTGTN
-396 ADPFFMGPEFDS
+396 VMPMMLTDKN
-408 YIRDENFDGYQM
+408 YDGYQM
-420 LNAVYVSM
+420 TNAVYASM
-428 ETQLPEDFVLTYGAR
+428 ETLLSANLTLTYGAR

-452 TKNNKDGGTTVNK
+452 SINNKMGTKTSGE
-465 NGSDGKLVFN
+465 GSDGKIVFN

-504 YIDTNMGQDGI
+504 YIDTSMGSTGT

-535 WNSKG
+535 WNSTG

-547 FYSLADDYIATLYN
+547 FYSTADDYIATLYN
-561 AQKRGDQYCNVA
+561 AQKRGYQYNNVA

-604 QFQNG
+604 QYQNG
-609 DGFST
+609 NGFST

-634 AGVGLR
+634 AGLGLR
-640 TDVFARSQT
+640 ADAFARSQT
-649 ATEYDGG
+649 EIEYDDGV
-656 IQNVTA
+656 QSATD

-702 QEQTSIYEPG
+702 QEQASIYEPG

>member
-187 GGINGWK
+187 GGIDGWK

-225 GFLSYDFSPDA
+225 GFLSYDFTPDA

-253 INNPG
+253 VNTPG
-258 FAVNV
+258 FAVDV
-263 PEWTR
+263 PKWTR
-268 FKTALFGEFKNI
+268 FKAAAFGEIKNI
-280 SDSFIRL
+280 TSSFVRL
-287 RADAFY
+287 RTDIFY
-293 QRSDKD
+293 QKSKKD
-299 MTNTIP
+299 MTNTVP
-305 TMTWSERT
+305 GVWT
-313 YNVALQL
+313 
-320 AQKQGYSQQEAEEMM
+320 QGEVDTFKAMGFEEAFLNRVGV
-335 KQSGAV
+335 QA
-341 IGNTIYLQP
+341 GNAYVLQP
-350 HADNKLNQYGF
+350 HASNDMNQYGF
-361 SLQTDWQLGE
+361 SIQADWQIGD
-371 RNYLIAGYELTF
+371 RNYLIAGYEISY
-383 DDLNAHSWTTYTN
+383 DDLNAHSWNTGTN
-396 ADPFFMGPEFDS
+396 VMPMMLTDKN
-408 YIRDENFDGYQM
+408 YDGYQM
-420 LNAVYVSM
+420 TNAVYASM
-428 ETQLPEDFVLTYGAR
+428 ETLLSANLTLTYGAR

-452 TKNNKDGGTTVNK
+452 SINNKMGTKTSGE
-465 NGSDGKLVFN
+465 GSDGKIVFN

-484 NLTLRA
+484 NITLRA

-504 YIDTNMGQDGI
+504 YIDTSMGSTGT

-535 WNSKG
+535 WNSTG

-547 FYSLADDYIATLYN
+547 FYSTADDYIATLYN
-561 AQKRGDQYCNVA
+561 AQKRGYQYNNVA

-604 QFQNG
+604 QYQNG
-609 DGFST
+609 NGFST

-634 AGVGLR
+634 AGLGLR
-640 TDVFARSQT
+640 ADAFARSQT
-649 ATEYDGG
+649 EIEYDDGV
-656 IQNVTA
+656 QSATD

-677 AGVDFGPKRQYSFDL
+677 AGVDFGPKRQYSFDM

>member
-1 MMSRT
+1 MISRT

-187 GGINGWK
+187 GGIDGWK

-225 GFLSYDFSPDA
+225 GFLSYDFTPDA

-253 INNPG
+253 VNTPG
-258 FAVNV
+258 FAVDV
-263 PEWTR
+263 PKWTR
-268 FKTALFGEFKNI
+268 FKAAAFGEIKNI
-280 SDSFIRL
+280 TSSFVRL
-287 RADAFY
+287 RTDIFY
-293 QRSDKD
+293 QKSKKD
-299 MTNTIP
+299 MTNTVP
-305 TMTWSERT
+305 GVWT
-313 YNVALQL
+313 
-320 AQKQGYSQQEAEEMM
+320 QGEVDTFKAMGFEEAFLNRVGV
-335 KQSGAV
+335 QA
-341 IGNTIYLQP
+341 GNAYVLQP
-350 HADNKLNQYGF
+350 HASNDMNQYGF
-361 SLQTDWQLGE
+361 SIQADWQIGDS
-371 RNYLIAGYELTF
+371 NYLIAGYEISY
-383 DDLNAHSWTTYTN
+383 DDLNAHSWNTGTN
-396 ADPFFMGPEFDS
+396 VMPMMLTDKN
-408 YIRDENFDGYQM
+408 YDGYQM
-420 LNAVYVSM
+420 TNAVYASM
-428 ETQLPEDFVLTYGAR
+428 ETLLSANLTLTYGAR

-452 TKNNKDGGTTVNK
+452 SINNKMGTKTSGE
-465 NGSDGKLVFN
+465 GSDGKIVFN

-504 YIDTNMGQDGI
+504 YIDTSMGSTGT

-535 WNSKG
+535 WNSTG

-547 FYSLADDYIATLYN
+547 FYSTADDYIATLYN
-561 AQKRGDQYCNVA
+561 AQKRGYQYNNVA

-604 QFQNG
+604 QYQNG
-609 DGFST
+609 NGFST

-634 AGVGLR
+634 AGLGLR
-640 TDVFARSQT
+640 ADAFARSQT
-649 ATEYDGG
+649 EIEYDDGV
-656 IQNVTA
+656 QSATD

-677 AGVDFGPKRQYSFDL
+677 AGVDFGPKRQYSFDM

>member
-1 MMSRT
+1 MSRT

-187 GGINGWK
+187 GGIDGWK

-225 GFLSYDFSPDA
+225 GFLSYDFTPDA

-253 INNPG
+253 VNTPG
-258 FAVNV
+258 FAVDV
-263 PEWTR
+263 PKWMR
-268 FKTALFGEFKNI
+268 FKAAAFGEFRNI
-280 SDSFIRL
+280 SDTFVRL
-287 RADAFY
+287 RTDAFY
-293 QRSDKD
+293 QKSKKD
-299 MTNTIP
+299 MVNSVPGIEEIP
-305 TMTWSERT
+305 NM
-313 YNVALQL
+313 V
-320 AQKQGYSQQEAEEMM
+320 
-335 KQSGAV
+335 
-341 IGNTIYLQP
+341 QP
-350 HADNKLNQYGF
+350 H
-361 SLQTDWQLGE
+361 
-371 RNYLIAGYELTF
+371 
-383 DDLNAHSWTTYTN
+383 
-396 ADPFFMGPEFDS
+396 M
-408 YIRDENFDGYQM
+408 
-420 LNAVYVSM
+420 
-428 ETQLPEDFVLTYGAR
+428 
-443 YTWVKTDMD
+443 
-452 TKNNKDGGTTVNK
+452 
-465 NGSDGKLVFN
+465 
-475 AGVLWHGTD
+475 
-484 NLTLRA
+484 
-490 SYAQGYRSPILQEL
+490 
-504 YIDTNMGQDGI
+504 
-515 TYANPD
+515 
-521 LKPETSDNFEIGAR
+521 
-535 WNSKG
+535 
-540 LSADLAI
+540 
-547 FYSLADDYIATLYN
+547 
-561 AQKRGDQYCNVA
+561 
-573 EAKTFGVEL
+573 
-582 TSSVRI
+582 
-588 AETGFEPY
+588 
-596 LTATWMRR
+596 
-604 QFQNG
+604 
-609 DGFST
+609 
-614 YDTATP
+614 
-620 EFMLRYGVRWSGMY
+620 
-634 AGVGLR
+634 
-640 TDVFARSQT
+640 
-649 ATEYDGG
+649 
-656 IQNVTA
+656 
-662 SSSYRLGGYTTLNLT
+662 
-677 AGVDFGPKRQYSFDL
+677 
-692 GLYNIFDKGY
+692 
-702 QEQTSIYEPG
+702 
-712 RYFVAKLGA
+712 
-721 RF
+721 

>member
-166 GEVSAG
+166 GEVLAG

-187 GGINGWK
+187 GGIDGWK

-225 GFLSYDFSPDA
+225 GFLSYDFTPDA

-253 INNPG
+253 VNTPG
-258 FAVNV
+258 FAVDV
-263 PEWTR
+263 PKWTR
-268 FKTALFGEFKNI
+268 FKAAAFGEFKNI
-280 SDSFIRL
+280 TSSFVRL
-287 RADAFY
+287 RTDFFY
-293 QRSDKD
+293 QKSKKD
-299 MTNTIP
+299 MTNTVPGIW
-305 TMTWSERT
+305 T
-313 YNVALQL
+313 
-320 AQKQGYSQQEAEEMM
+320 QEDVDTFKAGGFNEQFLGMFGV
-335 KQSGAV
+335 KA
-341 IGNTIYLQP
+341 GNEYVLQP
-350 HADNKLNQYGF
+350 HASNDMSQYGF
-361 SLQTDWQLGE
+361 SIQTDWQIGD
-371 RNYLIAGYELTF
+371 RNYLIAGYEISY
-383 DDLNAHSWTTYTN
+383 DDLNAHSWNIGTN
-396 ADPFFMGPEFDS
+396 VLPMMLTDKN
-408 YIRDENFDGYQM
+408 YDGYQM
-420 LNAVYVSM
+420 TNAVYASI
-428 ETQLPEDFVLTYGAR
+428 ETLLPASLTLTYGAR

-452 TKNNKDGGTTVNK
+452 SINNNMGTKTSAE
-465 NGSDGKLVFN
+465 GSDGKIVFN

-504 YIDTNMGQDGI
+504 YIDTSMGSTGT

-535 WNSKG
+535 WNSTG

-547 FYSLADDYIATLYN
+547 FYSTADDYIATLYN
-561 AQKRGDQYCNVA
+561 AQKRGYQYSNVA

-588 AETGFEPY
+588 AESGFEPY

-609 DGFST
+609 NGFST

-640 TDVFARSQT
+640 TDIFARSQT
-649 ATEYDGG
+649 ATEYDDG
-656 IQNVTA
+656 IQNVTD

-677 AGVDFGPKRQYSFDL
+677 AGVDFGPKRQYTFDL